1 MLRQR
6 LADSGSRLDA
16 GDGLRDSSANATGA
30 SLYGRAIGPRTI
42 SHALAPAATA
52 IVFGGVGAGL
62 ARLAGAERTGSAA
75 SVAWWIL
82 LAAFIVIVRVY
93 DSAKGPLPVFL
104 LTPVVTPAGDLS
116 VLNVL
121 LWQSDAVLLTL
132 ALGGGLTVAFYSGA
146 AGVVVAVIWLVLGG
160 GVIALLAR
168 RRLRVMSRAA

>member
-1 MLRQR
+1 
-6 LADSGSRLDA
+6 
-16 GDGLRDSSANATGA
+16 
-30 SLYGRAIGPRTI
+30 
-42 SHALAPAATA
+42 
-52 IVFGGVGAGL
+52 
-62 ARLAGAERTGSAA
+62 
-75 SVAWWIL
+75 
-82 LAAFIVIVRVY
+82 VIVRVY